1 MGLCGF
7 AYGVV
12 SSSQLQD
19 ELVELAGRRS
29 SQGVGWF
36 DCIPGL
42 YARPPLRPK
51 RTFDPPQSR
60 LDAVSTWWGA

>member
-7 AYGVV
+7 AYRVV
-12 SSSQLQD
+12 SSSEVQD

-36 DCIPGL
+36 DRIPGL
-42 YARPPLRPK
+42 YARNGVE
-51 RTFDPPQSR
+51 FDPS
-60 LDAVSTWWGA
+60 SS